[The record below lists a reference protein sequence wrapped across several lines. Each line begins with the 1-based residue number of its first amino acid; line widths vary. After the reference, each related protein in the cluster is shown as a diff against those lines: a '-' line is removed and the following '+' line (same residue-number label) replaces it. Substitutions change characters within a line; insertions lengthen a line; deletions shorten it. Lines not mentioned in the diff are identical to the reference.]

1 MDLNLFLDRWLNQ
14 EGGAERANYQA
25 FLVELTQVLGV
36 PLPDPAQA
44 TTELNDYVFE
54 RAVRAAGP
62 ENTAPKRIDL
72 YKRNCFLLEAK
83 QSRQN
88 KDNAKF
94 VPNYAQL
101 ALPGMDRNEPMAR
114 KPKWDALMRNAFTQA
129 RDYVAMLPTDH
140 AAPPFLIVADVGHCF
155 EIYADWTGT
164 GRGYQS
170 FPDRLTNRIFLEDLR
185 DDKIRTRLATIWS
198 DPHSLNPASR
208 AAEATR
214 EIAARLAQV
223 TKALEA
229 RKFNPEEVA
238 LFLMR
243 CIFTMFAEDVGL
255 LPKDS
260 FTDLLR
266 RSVDD
271 PIRFGRRLKVLW
283 DAMDTGGEADSIDAT
298 VRRFNGQLF
307 KSTTVFE
314 LDKAEIGELLAAAS
328 KNWREVEPA
337 IFGTLLEQALDPKE
351 RAKLGAHFTPRP
363 YVERLVEATIMEP
376 LREQWDNVLRNA
388 EAAKAE
394 KNDDKAIGL
403 VRAFHHELCTLRV
416 LDPACGT
423 GNFLYVSLELI
434 KRLEGEVL
442 SAMEAL
448 GGQEGLGFL
457 TGEAVTPQQFLGL
470 ELNPRAASIADLVL
484 WLGHL
489 QQHYR
494 TREGHPSDPILQ
506 AYDNIT
512 KLDAVLTWD
521 GCPVPKVAE
530 GKETYPNPR
539 QPAWPAA
546 DYIVGNPPFI
556 GGKDIRAHLG
566 DSYVEALWKA
576 HKAMN
581 DSADFVMYW
590 WDRAAQILTAK
601 KTRLRRFGFVTTNSI
616 TQPFQRKVVERHMSG
631 KTPLSVII
639 AISDHPWTKATKDAA
654 SVRIAMTVAQA
665 GARDGRLL
673 SVVREAG
680 LDSDAPMIEVVETF
694 GRVNSDFTVGVDVTK
709 AIALR
714 ANEGLSSRGV
724 VLHGAGFI
732 VTPQEAVHLGLGTRL
747 GLEAHIRP
755 YRNGRDLM
763 GNSRGVMVIDLF
775 GLTEEEVRVRFP
787 EVFQHLWVEV
797 KTKTNL
803 NAKGEIEY
811 LGRDWNNREYRR
823 LNWWLFGEN
832 VPDARKAL
840 ANLQRYIVTV
850 ETSKHRVFQFLDAEI
865 LPDNMLVAMA
875 SACAFMLGVL
885 HSKPHSAVWVPANAA
900 SMGVYDKMGVRYS
913 KSRCFDPFPFPD
925 ATDAQKAMIGGIAEE
940 LDATRKL
947 VLAENPDLTLTGLYN
962 LLEKIHALT
971 PEEED
976 QARRGRV
983 YILQH
988 LHQRLD
994 EAVADAYGW
1003 PADLGEQEIL
1013 GRLVALNLA
1022 RRAEEAAGKV
1032 RWLRPDYQASR
1043 FGRPSDKRDTIDLDL
1058 GTDLP
1063 VASEGMPL
1071 WPKDRDTQPFEV
1083 ERMVRSYP
1091 GDITIPALARSFKGG
1106 GKKIEPRLTQIFVS
1120 LGRLWPH
1127 PTCWRWSVSR
1137 LTPTTPPT

>member
-1 MDLNLFLDRWLNQ
+1 MDLNIFLERWLNQ

-155 EIYADWTGT
+155 EVYADWTGT

-185 DDKIRTRLATIWS
+185 EDKIRARLAAIWT

-214 EIAARLAQV
+214 EIAGRLAQV

-229 RKFNPEEVA
+229 RRFNPEEVA

-271 PIRFGRRLKVLW
+271 PARFGRRLKVLW

-494 TREGHPSDPILQ
+494 TREGHPADPILQ
-506 AYDNIT
+506 AYGNIT
-512 KLDAVLTWD
+512 KMDAVLTWD
-521 GCPVPKVAE
+521 GYPLPKVVD

-539 QPAWPAA
+539 QPAWPVA
-546 DYIVGNPPFI
+546 DFIVGNPPFI
-556 GGKDIRAHLG
+556 GSKHMRDELG
-566 DSYVEALWKA
+566 NAYTEALWA
-576 HKAMN
+576 GHKAMN
-581 DSADFVMYW
+581 EGADLVMYW
-590 WDRAAQILTAK
+590 WDRAAQLLNAK
-601 KTRLRRFGFVTTNSI
+601 NSPLKHFGFVTTNSI
-616 TQPFQRKVVERHMSG
+616 TQLFQRKVVDRHLTAKPPVSI
-631 KTPLSVII
+631 VF
-639 AISDHPWTKATKDAA
+639 AIGDHPWTKATKDAA
-654 SVRIAMTVAQA
+654 LVRIAMTVARQ
-665 GARDGRLL
+665 GSHDGKLL
-673 SVVREAG
+673 KVVRETG
-680 LDSDAPMIEVVETF
+680 LDNDAPLIEVAETF
-694 GRVNSDFTVGVDVTK
+694 GRVNSDLTVGVDVTR
-709 AIALR
+709 ALALR
-714 ANEGLSSRGV
+714 ANEGICSPGV
-724 VLHGAGFI
+724 KLHGSGFI
-732 VTPQEAVHLGLGTRL
+732 VTPQQAAHLGLGTRE
-747 GLEAHIRP
+747 GLENHIRP

-763 GNSRGVMVIDLF
+763 GHGRGVMVIDLF
-775 GLTEEEVRVRFP
+775 GLDEAEVRSRFP
-787 EVFQHLWVEV
+787 EVYQHLFQTVRIARQASVDKSPTADAIAYLKLWWVHGKPRTE
-797 KTKTNL
+797 L
-803 NAKGEIEY
+803 RPALAEIE
-811 LGRDWNNREYRR
+811 
-823 LNWWLFGEN
+823 
-832 VPDARKAL
+832 
-840 ANLQRYIVTV
+840 RYIVTPV
-850 ETSKHRVFQFLDAEI
+850 TTKHRLFQFQDSSI
-865 LPDNMLVAMA
+865 LPDDALVCIG
-875 SACAFMLGVL
+875 SSSSFLLGVL
-885 HSKPHSAVWVPANAA
+885 SSRLHSVDWTTPNAA
-900 SMGVYDKMGVRYS
+900 SMGMYDKPGVRYIL
-913 KSRCFDPFPFPD
+913 SRCFAPFPFPD
-925 ATDAQKAMIGGIAEE
+925 ATPAQQAIIGGIAEE
-940 LDATRKL
+940 LDATRKEAM
-947 VLAENPDLTLTGLYN
+947 AENPDLTLTGLYN

-983 YILQH
+983 YILQQ

-994 EAVADAYGW
+994 EAVFDAYGW
-1003 PADLGEQEIL
+1003 PADLNEQEIL

-1022 RRAEEAAGKV
+1022 RRAEEATGKV

-1106 GKKIEPRLTQIFVS
+1106 GKRIEPRLSQILSV
-1120 LGRLWPH
+1120 LADYGRIQ
-1127 PTCWRWSVSR
+1127 RAGDGR
-1137 LTPTTPPT
+1137 YRA